1 MSVRAQIRDDFIRRL
16 FAVAISVGFA
26 ATMTKMEW
34 VENGSFPNKPEWEQ
48 LSILFT
54 GLVAT
59 VLSWD
64 GYLVSI
70 KSKPLNG
77 FGRFS
82 IDILLVFIYMF
93 FLISSKQPGFWLPTL
108 AVVFVL
114 YVIWDFLTVREH
126 MGSYNASSVPADADD
141 TYRATTCGVLS
152 VYVDGFLGRP
162 NVGRGPIITLSWALY
177 FVVLA
182 IMNLMTAEW
191 QVFVTCL
198 FAIPGLILYRW
209 DKAAKPTG
217 ASVAGFPMW
226 RRTLTILLL
235 LGLAALY
242 FYMFP
247 ITPASK

>member
-1 MSVRAQIRDDFIRRL
+1 MSARAQIRDDFIRRL

-26 ATMTKMEW
+26 AALSQMDW
-34 VENGSFPNKPEWEQ
+34 VKDGSLPSMSEWEQ

-93 FLISSKQPGFWLPTL
+93 FLISSKQSGFWLPIL
-108 AVVFVL
+108 VVIFVL

-126 MGSYNASSVPADADD
+126 MRSYNASSVPTDADD
-141 TYRATTCGVLS
+141 TYRATTWGVLC
-152 VYVDGFLGRP
+152 VYMGGFLGKP
-162 NVGRGPIITLSWALY
+162 NVGRGPIITLSWAFY
-177 FVVLA
+177 FLVLA
-182 IMNLMTAEW
+182 IVNLMTAEW

-198 FAIPGLILYRW
+198 FAIVGLILYRK
-209 DKAAKPTG
+209 DKAATPTG

-226 RRTLTILLL
+226 RRTLIILLL

-247 ITPASK
+247 IMPVPK

>member
-1 MSVRAQIRDDFIRRL
+1 MSVRAGIRGDFVRRL
-16 FAVAISVGFA
+16 FAVAVSVGFA
-26 ATMTKMEW
+26 ATLTEMEW
-34 VENGSFPNKPEWEQ
+34 VVKGSLPNKPESEQ
-48 LSILFT
+48 LFILFT

-70 KSKPLNG
+70 ESKPLNG
-77 FGRFS
+77 YWRFA

-93 FLISSKQPGFWLPTL
+93 FLISSKQPDFWLPIL
-108 AVVFVL
+108 AVIFVL

-126 MGSYNASSVPADADD
+126 MRSYNALSIPVGADE
-141 TYRATTCGVLS
+141 TYKAPTCDVLR
-152 VYVDGFLGRP
+152 VYVGGFLGRP

-182 IMNLMTAEW
+182 KMNLMTAEW
-191 QVFVTCL
+191 QVLVTCI
-198 FAIPGLILYRW
+198 FAIMGLIFYRK
-209 DKAAKPTG
+209 DKAAG
-217 ASVAGFPMW
+217 YSMW
-226 RRTLTILLL
+226 KRTLIILLL

-247 ITPASK
+247 VMSAPK